1 MFKKIIK
8 IFFIT
13 IIASWIVFCASVYF
27 IPELYFYNPS
37 LNKADITNAI
47 SNDFPA
53 EEVKYNSY
61 DGTELYGWFI
71 KPKNNKII
79 VFFHGNSYNI
89 ESFYHK
95 LTPLVETGY
104 GAFIGEYRGFGG
116 IKGKINEKNLGE
128 DAISAVKYLYSQGFT
143 NKDLILYGMSL
154 GSYTSTHTAYSLG
167 KDEAFAGLILEVP
180 FDSILNVVKQ
190 RIPNIFPFSY
200 IIKDKYD
207 NTSKISQLNLPIL
220 IMGASDDKV
229 VPIER
234 AEDLYKQANNPKKM
248 ITYKGASHSGLYNYR
263 NWRDITDWLNSN
275 EKNK

>member
-1 MFKKIIK
+1 MLKKNIK

-13 IIASWIVFCASVYF
+13 IITSWVIFCASVYF
-27 IPELYFYNPS
+27 MPELYFYNPS

-95 LTPLVETGY
+95 LTPFVEGGY

-207 NTSKISQLNLPIL
+207 NTSKISQLNLPVL

-234 AEDLYKQANNPKKM
+234 AEDLYKLANNPKKM

-263 NWRDITDWLNSN
+263 NWRDIRDWLKAN

>member
-1 MFKKIIK
+1 MLKKNIK

-13 IIASWIVFCASVYF
+13 IITSWVVFCASVYF
-27 IPELYFYNPS
+27 MPELYFYNPS

-95 LTPLVETGY
+95 LIPFVEGGY

-207 NTSKISQLNLPIL
+207 NTSKISQLNLPVL

-248 ITYKGASHSGLYNYR
+248 ITYKGASHSDLYNYR
-263 NWRDITDWLNSN
+263 NWRDIRDWLKAN

>member
-1 MFKKIIK
+1 MLKKNIK
-8 IFFIT
+8 IFFI
-13 IIASWIVFCASVYF
+13 IIITSWVVFCTSVYF
-27 IPELYFYNPS
+27 MPELYFYNPS
-37 LNKADITNAI
+37 LNKADITNAT

-95 LTPLVETGY
+95 LTPLVEGGY

-167 KDEAFAGLILEVP
+167 KGEAFAGLILEVP

-207 NTSKISQLNLPIL
+207 NTSKISQLNLPVL

-263 NWRDITDWLNSN
+263 NWRDIRDWLKAN

>member
-1 MFKKIIK
+1 MLKKMVK
-8 IFFIT
+8 ISVIAIT
-13 IIASWIVFCASVYF
+13 AAWIGFCASVYF
-27 IPELYFYNPS
+27 LPELYFYNPS
-37 LNKADITNAI
+37 SEKADLENAL

-71 KPKNNKII
+71 KPKNDKVI

-89 ESFYHK
+89 ESFYYK
-95 LTPLVETGY
+95 LTPLVEAGY

-116 IKGKINEKNLGE
+116 IKGSINEKNLGE
-128 DAISAVKYLYSQGFT
+128 DAISAIRYLYSQGFT

-154 GSYTSTHTAYSLG
+154 GSYTSIHTAYNLG
-167 KDEAFAGLILEVP
+167 KDESFAGLILEVP

-190 RIPNIFPFSY
+190 RIPNLFPFSL
-200 IIKDKYD
+200 IIKDRYD

-229 VPIER
+229 VPVER
-234 AEDLYKQANNPKKM
+234 AETLYKKANGPKKM
-248 ITYKGASHSGLYNYR
+248 ITYKGAYHSGLYNYR
-263 NWRDITDWLNSN
+263 NWRDIMDWLKTD

>member
-1 MFKKIIK
+1 MLKKNIK

-13 IIASWIVFCASVYF
+13 IITSWVVFCASVYF
-27 IPELYFYNPS
+27 MPELYFYNPS

-95 LTPLVETGY
+95 LIPFVEGGY

-207 NTSKISQLNLPIL
+207 NTSKISQLNLPVL

-263 NWRDITDWLNSN
+263 NWRDIRDWLKAN